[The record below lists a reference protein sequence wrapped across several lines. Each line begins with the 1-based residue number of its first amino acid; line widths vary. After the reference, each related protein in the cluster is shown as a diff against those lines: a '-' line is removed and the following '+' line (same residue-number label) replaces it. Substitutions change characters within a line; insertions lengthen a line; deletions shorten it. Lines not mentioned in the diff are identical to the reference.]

1 MPRGFVFIVF
11 STERVL
17 QRHALRHSTTT
28 SPPPRRTGTAH
39 PGRLPGSAVSRR
51 RALHKL
57 APVQGAITSLLH
69 S

>member
-17 QRHALRHSTTT
+17 QRHALRHEHNHL
-28 SPPPRRTGTAH
+28 PATAHQH